1 MRRNSTRLQRGFT
14 LIEVMVV
21 VVILAILAAVVVPRI
36 MSRPE
41 QARKVKA
48 RTDVMALDNALE
60 MYKLDNGFYPSTEQ
74 GLNALVK
81 RPVGEPQ
88 PDAWQTGGY
97 LKNLPRDPWGQ
108 TYHYSNPG
116 KHGEV
121 DVWTHSPS
129 DPAGVLIGNWSLNQ
143 VK

>member
-1 MRRNSTRLQRGFT
+1 MKITLSRLQRGFT

-60 MYKLDNGFYPSTEQ
+60 MYKLDNGFYPSNEQ

-81 RPVGEPQ
+81 RPSGEPQ
-88 PDAWQTGGY
+88 PTAWQDGGY
-97 LKNLPRDPWGQ
+97 LKSLPRDPWGQ
-108 TYHYSNPG
+108 PYHYTSPG
-116 KHGEV
+116 QHGEV

-129 DPAGVLIGNWSLNQ
+129 DPADVLIGNWSLN
-143 VK
+143 KAS